1 MQKPFQLGD
10 QVTHMIYGDGTVV
23 KTACLGSDK
32 LYRVKFDEPKESIRM
47 LNRCDA
53 KDCEQISK
61 KL

>member
-1 MQKPFQLGD
+1 
-10 QVTHMIYGDGTVV
+10 MIYGDGTVV